1 MTIGTTIKARRANY
15 LYYLIKLPEEEML
28 SRFFHCQWLTENQFD
43 WTRQVKCDL
52 ADLGLPAD
60 LEIIQKKSEF
70 GWKALVKK
78 RAREY
83 ELKKLLEIKEEK
95 SKSKMK
101 NLGYDELKPQD
112 YLKNLDVKEAK
123 NVFRFRVKMATWNG
137 NFKGLGPPDLCP
149 LCGKHEDVQE
159 MSFKCPKVL
168 EEIEISDGYMNIFEN
183 NISQKLAKTLS
194 KILELRRK
202 EEETCP

>member
-1 MTIGTTIKARRANY
+1 
-15 LYYLIKLPEEEML
+15 L

-43 WTRQVKCDL
+43 WTRQVKRDL
-52 ADLGLPAD
+52 AHLGLPAD
-60 LEIIQKKSEF
+60 LEIIKKKSEF
-70 GWKALVKK
+70 GWKVLVKK

-83 ELKKLLEIKEEK
+83 ELKKLLEIKMEK

-123 NVFRFRVKMATWNG
+123 NVFRFRVKMTTFSG

-149 LCGKHEDVQE
+149 LRGKHEDVQE
-159 MSFKCPKVL
+159 MSFKCPKGL

-183 NISQKLAKTLS
+183 NISQKLA
-194 KILELRRK
+194 
-202 EEETCP
+202 